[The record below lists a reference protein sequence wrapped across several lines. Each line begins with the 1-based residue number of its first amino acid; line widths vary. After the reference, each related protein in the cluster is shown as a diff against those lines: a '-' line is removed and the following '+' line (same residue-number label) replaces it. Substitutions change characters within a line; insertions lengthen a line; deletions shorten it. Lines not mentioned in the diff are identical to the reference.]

1 MGNIWCG
8 RTQNTCAFDRC
19 CDKIGQTEGRQSHP
33 QNRTAALLAAFGC
46 ALAYLP
52 AGRALAAVCA
62 ALPLSAAGQSFALH
76 CAAAPLAEELVFRGA
91 VQGLLQPLGPRAA
104 VCVQAALFAV
114 QHGGAAGIAYALVL
128 GVLLGTIRQR
138 TGRVWPG
145 WVLHTVN
152 NLLVFAAG

>member
-1 MGNIWCG
+1 MHKLN
-8 RTQNTCAFDRC
+8 
-19 CDKIGQTEGRQSHP
+19 P
-33 QNRTAALLAAFGC
+33 RTAALLSAFGW
-46 ALAYLP
+46 AVGYLLA
-52 AGRALAAVCA
+52 GKALAALLPAAPGGAARFFRVC
-62 ALPLSAAGQSFALH
+62 LL
-76 CAAAPLAEELVFRGA
+76 APLAEEGVFRGA

-128 GVLLGTIRQR
+128 GVLLGTIRQC

-145 WVLHTVN
+145 WVLHTLN

>member
-1 MGNIWCG
+1 MH
-8 RTQNTCAFDRC
+8 R
-19 CDKIGQTEGRQSHP
+19 P

-91 VQGLLQPLGPRAA
+91 VQGLLRPRHVQGDHGHAQLFCLGGQD
-104 VCVQAALFAV
+104 V
-114 QHGGAAGIAYALVL
+114 
-128 GVLLGTIRQR
+128 
-138 TGRVWPG
+138 GRRIGENADHKIPPD
-145 WVLHTVN
+145 
-152 NLLVFAAG
+152 FR

>member
-1 MGNIWCG
+1 MEQKAKT
-8 RTQNTCAFDRC
+8 R
-19 CDKIGQTEGRQSHP
+19 
-33 QNRTAALLAAFGC
+33 ALLAAFGC
-46 ALAYLP
+46 ALTYLLAGKVLAFLP
-52 AGRALAAVCA
+52 APAWDVRAL
-62 ALPLSAAGQSFALH
+62 SFVHH
-76 CAAAPLAEELVFRGA
+76 CIAAPVVEELVFRGVIQQLA
-91 VQGLLQPLGPRAA
+91 QPLGRW
-104 VCVQAALFAV
+104 QAAALQAVLFAV

>member
-1 MGNIWCG
+1 MH
-8 RTQNTCAFDRC
+8 R
-19 CDKIGQTEGRQSHP
+19 P
-33 QNRTAALLAAFGC
+33 QNRAAALLAAFGC

-52 AGRALAAVCA
+52 AGRALAVV
-62 ALPLSAAGQSFALH
+62 GQSFALH
-76 CAAAPLAEELVFRGA
+76 CAAAPLTEELVFRGA

>member
-1 MGNIWCG
+1 MH
-8 RTQNTCAFDRC
+8 R
-19 CDKIGQTEGRQSHP
+19 P

-91 VQGLLQPLGPRAA
+91 VQGLLRPLGPRAA
-104 VCVQAALFAV
+104 VCVQAALFAG
-114 QHGGAAGIAYALVL
+114 QHGGAAGIAYALGR
-128 GVLLGTIRQR
+128 GVLLGTIRQC

>member
-1 MGNIWCG
+1 MH
-8 RTQNTCAFDRC
+8 R
-19 CDKIGQTEGRQSHP
+19 P

-52 AGRALAAVCA
+52 EGRALAAVCA
-62 ALPLSAAGQSFALH
+62 ALP
-76 CAAAPLAEELVFRGA
+76 PLAEELVFRGA

-145 WVLHTVN
+145 WALHTLN

>member
-1 MGNIWCG
+1 MH
-8 RTQNTCAFDRC
+8 R
-19 CDKIGQTEGRQSHP
+19 P

-52 AGRALAAVCA
+52 AGRVLA

-128 GVLLGTIRQR
+128 GVLLGTIRQC

>member
-1 MGNIWCG
+1 MEQKAKT
-8 RTQNTCAFDRC
+8 R
-19 CDKIGQTEGRQSHP
+19 
-33 QNRTAALLAAFGC
+33 ALLAAFGC
-46 ALAYLP
+46 ALTYLLAGKVLAFLP
-52 AGRALAAVCA
+52 APAWDVRAL
-62 ALPLSAAGQSFALH
+62 SFVNH
-76 CAAAPLAEELVFRGA
+76 CIAAPVVEELVFRGA
-91 VQGLLQPLGPRAA
+91 IQQLAQPLGRW
-104 VCVQAALFAV
+104 QAAALQAVLFAV